1 MVEVNLK
8 KVYKIYPDGKSGI
21 KKLDLTIKDGEF
33 LVLVGPSGCGKSTL
47 LRMLAGLEEITG
59 GTLEINGNKVNDQS
73 PQERDIAMVFQ
84 NYALYPHLTVKENI
98 EVPLKIK
105 KKPPSEID
113 DRVQDALENL
123 ELTDLVDRK
132 PKQLSGGQQQR
143 VAMARAIVRE
153 PQVLLMDEPLS
164 NLDAKMRV
172 EIRTKISQLQKKTG
186 LTTVYVTHD
195 QVEAM
200 TLGDR
205 VAVLNKGELKQD
217 ASPQT
222 LYSQPANVFV
232 ADFIG
237 SPAMNLFET
246 TLSKN
251 EQGETGINFPNHD
264 QFCCLDPDTIK
275 KYDNLEQYF
284 KEGKS
289 SYKIIVGLRPEAFYV
304 AENIQDN
311 FLKWEIMVDVIEDLG
326 HEKIL
331 YFKTPFERY
340 QLPKEKQDKNNTEK
354 EKKSFWG
361 KILPFLSSEQNI
373 QPDLEEDEAK
383 QTKNDFTARLTSRS
397 WIQPNSKLVLG
408 VDLSQLYL
416 FWADGETFK
425 YAPSSP
431 GL

>member
-8 KVYKIYPDGKSGI
+8 KVYKIYPDGQSGI

-59 GTLEINGNKVNDQS
+59 GILEINGNKINDQS

-217 ASPQT
+217 ASPQI

-251 EQGETGINFPNHD
+251 EQGEIGINFPHHD
-264 QFCCLDPDTIK
+264 QFCCLDPHTIK

-311 FLKWEIMVDVIEDLG
+311 FFKWEIIVDVIEDLG

-340 QLPKEKQDKNNTEK
+340 QLPKEKQDNNKAKK

-425 YAPSSP
+425 
-431 GL
+431 